1 MHAGVVARVEER
13 DRREGA
19 ESGQHD
25 DREDQTEPLH
35 RARKASHGVRTTT
48 NLQHDASKLSTR
60 GTILFDP
67 ERTAMDLTDPSAFAR
82 VYDEHSPGVYRA
94 AYGIVRDATMAQ
106 DVTQD
111 VFLRLWRRPRTFDAG
126 RGELGSYLRLMARSR
141 ALDLWRE
148 TQAAGRRGQAAS
160 RDRASG
166 AAPGRPAARGG
177 RARPRPRRGPRGC
190 CASCRRCSARRSCS
204 AYWGGLTAAQIALRS
219 GVPLGTAK
227 SRIRLGLSR
236 LRDVLPGAAGGRL
249 TASIRA
255 RSH

>member
-1 MHAGVVARVEER
+1 
-13 DRREGA
+13 
-19 ESGQHD
+19 
-25 DREDQTEPLH
+25 
-35 RARKASHGVRTTT
+35 
-48 NLQHDASKLSTR
+48 
-60 GTILFDP
+60 
-67 ERTAMDLTDPSAFAR
+67 MDLTDPSAFAR
-82 VYDEHSPGVYRA
+82 VYDEHSPSVYRA

-148 TQAAGRRGQAAS
+148 TQAAGRAGDRLRLVTEHQERRPDDLPPVAVE
-160 RDRASG
+160 RDHDRAEVRE
-166 AAPGRPAARGG
+166 ALRELPPVQREAIVL
-177 RARPRPRRGPRGC
+177 
-190 CASCRRCSARRSCS
+190 

-236 LRDVLPGAAGGRL
+236 LRDVLQVQPEAA
-249 TASIRA
+249 
-255 RSH
+255 